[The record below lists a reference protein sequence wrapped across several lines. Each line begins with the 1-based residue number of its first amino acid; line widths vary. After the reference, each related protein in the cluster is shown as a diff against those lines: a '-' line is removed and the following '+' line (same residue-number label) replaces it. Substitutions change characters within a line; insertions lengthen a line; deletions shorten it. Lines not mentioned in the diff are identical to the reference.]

1 MGVNTIELPA
11 WLRPTTTRTLY
22 LGDTFEVMA
31 SLEPASFDLILA
43 DLPYGTTRNKWDV
56 VLPFGG
62 LWHQYTRLIKPAGVV
77 VLFGAGLF
85 AAKLQLSHP
94 SYRYKWIWEKNVAT
108 NFLNSKKQPLRSFE
122 EICVFGD
129 IEPPKFFEI
138 FWDSEEI
145 CIFYKGSPT
154 YNPQMWQGN
163 PYKGDPYVRTRKS
176 LPSDNYNHFE
186 NTVSTS
192 GDGSRYPRDII
203 KFNTCFNEGRV
214 WHPTQKPV
222 KLGEY
227 LIQTYTNEGDR
238 ILDNTMGVGS
248 FGVAA
253 RNLNRGFVGID
264 NNPEFVQIA
273 FERIFLG
280 RLK

>member
-1 MGVNTIELPA
+1 MTEIPTLPD
-11 WLRPTTTRTLY
+11 WLTPRVETTRELFC
-22 LGDTFEVMA
+22 GDTFEVM
-31 SLEPASFDLILA
+31 SQLPDRSFDLILA

-56 VLPFGG
+56 VLPFDL
-62 LWHQYTRLIKPAGVV
+62 LWEHYSRLIKPTGVI

-85 AAKLQLSHP
+85 AARLQLSSP
-94 SYRYKWIWEKNVAT
+94 TYKYKWIWEKNVAT

-122 EICVFGD
+122 EICVFYD
-129 IEPPKFFEI
+129 
-138 FWDSEEI
+138 
-145 CIFYKGSPT
+145 GSPT
-154 YNPQMWQGN
+154 YDPQFWEGN

-176 LPSDNYNHFE
+176 FPSKNYNHFE

-192 GDGSRYPRDII
+192 GDDKRYPRDII

-214 WHPTQKPV
+214 WHSTQKPV
-222 KLGEY
+222 ALGEY
-227 LIQTYTNEGDR
+227 LIKTYTNEGDS

-264 NNPEFVQIA
+264 DKPDFVQIA

-280 RLK
+280 RVK